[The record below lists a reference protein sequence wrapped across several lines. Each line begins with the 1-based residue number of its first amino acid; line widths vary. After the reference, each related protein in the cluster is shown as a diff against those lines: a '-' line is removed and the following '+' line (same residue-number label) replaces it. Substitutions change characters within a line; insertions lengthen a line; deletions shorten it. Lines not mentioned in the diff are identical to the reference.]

1 VTRADRVIPAGG
13 EEEADPAV
21 FRHRAREWL
30 AANRSFAPSDYGPI
44 VPEAEVV
51 TATAWQ
57 ARIFAAGLAGLH
69 WPRAVGGQ
77 GLTRAHHTVWME
89 ECARAEVPP
98 FLNMVGLVLTAE
110 GLLRFGTE
118 DQQAAH
124 LPHLAAGTRLWCQL
138 FSEPGAGSDLAHLST
153 RAERDGSGWRLEG
166 QKVWCSNGRLAD
178 WGICLARTDPAASA
192 HAGLSFF
199 LVDMHAPGVTTVPL
213 RQLTGRA
220 EFDQVSFDDVALP
233 AEALLGP
240 AGGGWAVAMA
250 TLTNERDHVG
260 AMAINLGHRLD
271 SLVRPGDPGPGR
283 SATRDRLVGQWV
295 RGRATVELASQVG
308 RLGPAGASLMKLS
321 ASGSGFDMADLGT
334 RLQGA
339 GAMLD
344 GPAADAMLSAPATGI
359 AGGTTE
365 VQKNIIGERLLG
377 LPKEPAT
384 R

>member
-1 VTRADRVIPAGG
+1 LV
-13 EEEADPAV
+13 
-21 FRHRAREWL
+21 
-30 AANRSFAPSDYGPI
+30 ANRSFAPSDYGPI
-44 VPEAEVV
+44 VPEAELVA
-51 TATAWQ
+51 ATAWQ
-57 ARIFAAGLAGLH
+57 ARICAAGLAGLH

-77 GLTRAHHTVWME
+77 GLTRVHHTIWME
-89 ECARAEVPP
+89 ECARIEVPP
-98 FLNMVGLVLTAE
+98 FVNMVGLVLTAE
-110 GLLRFGTE
+110 GLLRFGTD

-138 FSEPGAGSDLAHLST
+138 FSEPNAGSDLAHLST
-153 RAERDGSGWRLEG
+153 RAERDGTGWRLEG
-166 QKVWCSNGRLAD
+166 QKVWCSNGHLAD
-178 WGICLARTDPAASA
+178 WGICLARTDPTVPA
-192 HAGLSFF
+192 HAGLSLF
-199 LVDMHAPGVTTVPL
+199 LVDMHAPGVTTSPL

-220 EFDQVSFDDVALP
+220 EFDQVYLNDVVLP

-240 AGGGWAVAMA
+240 VGGGWAVAMA

-260 AMAINLGHRLD
+260 AMAIKLGHRLD
-271 SLVRPGDPGPGR
+271 RLVGPAARAPGPP
-283 SATRDRLVGQWV
+283 AVRDRLVGQWV

-308 RLGPAGASLMKLS
+308 RLGPSGASLMKLS

-339 GAMLD
+339 EAMLD

-377 LPKEPAT
+377 LPKEPTT